1 MAEVKEGYTVIYN
14 PYVVRMD
21 KFAKSLEHLTDRFL
35 SLEATDKS
43 FGQGEMEEI
52 YSAVKENVCSQCEY
66 KETCSENK
74 DVYMHQMVYEIM
86 SAVEEYGVELNME
99 TKRRLQKH
107 CVQAPRFLR
116 ETLERFQ
123 DAKQVL
129 VWNHRIAEEREGCA
143 RQLDTFAKMVMD
155 AARELEASIF
165 EDEHLEKKIK
175 NQFRKIGLRILSTVF
190 FVTED
195 GRYEIHLT
203 LKSAKNLCITTK
215 EMLRVL
221 SKCVGRNMVAGNAQ
235 RPVVG
240 YDYAT
245 VICVEGPCYYTLQ
258 GVAKI
263 GKGCEKVS
271 GDSFLMMKLPGG
283 KEGAVLSDGMGS
295 GEKVSKESAMVVEM
309 LEELLDAGFPKETA
323 VEMMNTALVMG
334 REDICFS
341 TLDMSVF
348 DLYNGTYESMKVGA
362 STTYIKR
369 GEKVEK
375 IVSES
380 LPLGVVRKLEPACTV
395 RQLEH
400 GDFVIMITDGVL
412 DAFPYQ
418 EQDVLMDMIVK
429 GCAFLNPK
437 EIAKY
442 ILEQV
447 LEFTGEAPLDDM
459 TVLVVGIW
467 KI

>member
-1 MAEVKEGYTVIYN
+1 
-14 PYVVRMD
+14 
-21 KFAKSLEHLTDRFL
+21 
-35 SLEATDKS
+35 
-43 FGQGEMEEI
+43 
-52 YSAVKENVCSQCEY
+52 
-66 KETCSENK
+66 
-74 DVYMHQMVYEIM
+74 
-86 SAVEEYGVELNME
+86 
-99 TKRRLQKH
+99 
-107 CVQAPRFLR
+107 
-116 ETLERFQ
+116 
-123 DAKQVL
+123 
-129 VWNHRIAEEREGCA
+129 
-143 RQLDTFAKMVMD
+143 
-155 AARELEASIF
+155 
-165 EDEHLEKKIK
+165 
-175 NQFRKIGLRILSTVF
+175 
-190 FVTED
+190 
-195 GRYEIHLT
+195 
-203 LKSAKNLCITTK
+203 
-215 EMLRVL
+215 
-221 SKCVGRNMVAGNAQ
+221 
-235 RPVVG
+235 
-240 YDYAT
+240 
-245 VICVEGPCYYTLQ
+245 
-258 GVAKI
+258 
-263 GKGCEKVS
+263 
-271 GDSFLMMKLPGG
+271 
-283 KEGAVLSDGMGS
+283 
-295 GEKVSKESAMVVEM
+295 MVVEM

>member
-1 MAEVKEGYTVIYN
+1 MEVIYN

-21 KFAKSLEHLTDRFL
+21 KFARSLEHLTDKFL
-35 SLEATDKS
+35 SLEESDGR
-43 FGQGEMEEI
+43 FGPNEMERI
-52 YSAVKENVCSQCEY
+52 YSEVKENVCSQCEY
-66 KETCSENK
+66 REICSEEK
-74 DVYMHQMVYEIM
+74 DVFMHQMVYEIM
-86 SAVEEYGVELNME
+86 SAVEEYGVDLNTE
-99 TKRRLQKH
+99 TKRKLQKH
-107 CVQAPRFLR
+107 CVYAPRFLR

-143 RQLDTFAKMVMD
+143 RQLDTFARMVMD
-155 AARELEASIF
+155 AAKELEASIF

-203 LKSAKNLCITTK
+203 LKSTKNLCITTK
-215 EMLRVL
+215 EMLRTL

-240 YDYAT
+240 YEYTT

-258 GVAKI
+258 GVARI
-263 GKGCEKVS
+263 GKGCQKIS
-271 GDSFLMMKLPGG
+271 GDSFLMMKMPGG

-295 GEKVSKESAMVVEM
+295 GEKASRESAMVVEM

-348 DLYNGTYESMKVGA
+348 DLYKGTFESMKSGA
-362 STTYIKR
+362 SITYIKR
-369 GEKVEK
+369 GDEVEK
-375 IVSES
+375 IFPNS
-380 LPLGVVRKLEPACTV
+380 LPLGVVRKLEPACTK
-395 RQLEH
+395 RQLQD
-400 GDFVIMITDGVL
+400 GDFVIMVTDGVL
-412 DAFPYQ
+412 DAFPFQ
-418 EQDVLMDMIVK
+418 EQDVLMDKIVR
-429 GCAFLNPK
+429 GCVQINPK
-437 EIAKY
+437 EMAEY